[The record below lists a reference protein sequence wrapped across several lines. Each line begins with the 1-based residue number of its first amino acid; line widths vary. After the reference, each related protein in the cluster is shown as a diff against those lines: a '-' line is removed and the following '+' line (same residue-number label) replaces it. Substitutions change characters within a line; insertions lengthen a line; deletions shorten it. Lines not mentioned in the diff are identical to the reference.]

1 MEDGLY
7 PLLRFAQ
14 YGLLLGLFGLVTF
27 AMFGLRQ
34 SLPTRPNA
42 KPASAMIIAA
52 WLAPTVAVVVML
64 ASIGVMMAQPFWQ
77 LERATVQA
85 ILTGTD
91 LGSAFFI
98 RLFTLVAAATLLT
111 FSRTPAGRWLA
122 ISCFVISLATLA
134 WSGHAAATEGLL
146 GLVHRLN
153 DALHLLAA
161 GLWLGAIGW
170 FSGLVLAAHRQ
181 DQGIAADALIADMHR
196 FAPLGAFLVL
206 AAGITGLI
214 NAHLTFGLG
223 NVGAVLATDYGV
235 LLAAKI
241 VLVAAMVGFGARH
254 AIVGRRLHKAD
265 NVNLQPTL
273 AQLRITLAAE
283 LGVAVTVTALI
294 AMIGT
299 LSPMIE

>member
-1 MEDGLY
+1 M
-7 PLLRFAQ
+7 
-14 YGLLLGLFGLVTF
+14 
-27 AMFGLRQ
+27 
-34 SLPTRPNA
+34 
-42 KPASAMIIAA
+42 
-52 WLAPTVAVVVML
+52 
-64 ASIGVMMAQPFWQ
+64 
-77 LERATVQA
+77 
-85 ILTGTD
+85 
-91 LGSAFFI
+91 
-98 RLFTLVAAATLLT
+98 T

-134 WSGHAAATEGLL
+134 WSGHAAATEGVL

-153 DALHLLAA
+153 DAVHLLAA

-181 DQGIAADALIADMHR
+181 DQGIASDALITDMHR

-206 AAGITGLI
+206 AVSITGLV

-223 NVGAVLATDYGV
+223 NVGAVIATDYGM

-241 VLVAAMVGFGARH
+241 ALVAVMVGFGARH
-254 AIVGRRLHKAD
+254 AIVGRRLQKAD

-299 LSPMIE
+299 WSPMTE

>member
-1 MEDGLY
+1 
-7 PLLRFAQ
+7 
-14 YGLLLGLFGLVTF
+14 
-27 AMFGLRQ
+27 MFGLRQ

-98 RLFTLVAAATLLT
+98 RLFALVAAATLLT

-181 DQGIAADALIADMHR
+181 DQGIASDALIADMHR
-196 FAPLGAFLVL
+196 FAPLGAFLVF
-206 AAGITGLI
+206 AVSITGLV

-254 AIVGRRLHKAD
+254 AIVGRRLYKAD
-265 NVNLQPTL
+265 NANLQPTL

>member
-1 MEDGLY
+1 MGDSLY

-14 YGLLLGLFGLVTF
+14 YGLLLGLFGLMAF

-34 SLPTRPNA
+34 SLPTGPNT
-42 KPASAMIIAA
+42 KPSSGMIIAA
-52 WLAPTVAVVVML
+52 WLAPVVSIAVML

-77 LERATVQA
+77 LEWATVQA

-91 LGSAFFI
+91 LGSAFFV
-98 RLFTLVAAATLLT
+98 RLFALITAAILLI
-111 FSRTPAGRWLA
+111 FWRTSAGRWLA
-122 ISCFVISLATLA
+122 ISCFGISLATLA
-134 WSGHAAATEGLL
+134 WSGHAAATEGAT
-146 GLVHRLN
+146 GLIHRLN
-153 DALHLLAA
+153 DAAHLIAA

-170 FSGLVLAAHRQ
+170 FLGLVLAAHRQ
-181 DQGIAADALIADMHR
+181 DAGLRSAPVIVDMHR
-196 FAPLGAFLVL
+196 FAPLGAFLVI
-206 AAGITGLI
+206 AVSITGLV

-223 NVGAVLATDYGV
+223 NVGAVIATDYGV

-241 VLVAAMVGFGARH
+241 ALVVGMIGFGARH
-254 AIVGRRLHKAD
+254 AIMGRRLHKTD
-265 NVNLQPTL
+265 SDNLQPTL
-273 AQLRITLAAE
+273 AQLRFTLAAE